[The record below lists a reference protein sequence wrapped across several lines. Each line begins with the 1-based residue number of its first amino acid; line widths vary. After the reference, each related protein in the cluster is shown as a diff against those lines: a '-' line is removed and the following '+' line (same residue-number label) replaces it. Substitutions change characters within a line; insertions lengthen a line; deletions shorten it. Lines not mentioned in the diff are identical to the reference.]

1 MARAGLIA
9 LSFSFGLSATSALAE
24 TQPPTDEIPA
34 AAPVAAAMI
43 VSPATTAA
51 NATTETPAAAA
62 APKPVPPA
70 ITLHAKVDL
79 TNQRVTILEHDKVKF
94 SWAISS
100 GARGYE
106 TPTGSFKP
114 GWMAKTWFSKQYDNA
129 PMPHAVF
136 FNGGIAMHATQAT
149 GSLGRAASHGCIR
162 QSPANAATFYG
173 LVSKHGLVHTRIS
186 VTGQPK
192 FAPEAIASRQ
202 PQYQQRVAYG
212 GGYNGGY
219 YSGYNGYGYSAGGS
233 VFYPPAHNRQV
244 RVVQPIRYVQVRNR
258 Y

>member
-9 LSFSFGLSATSALAE
+9 LSLTFGFSATSASAE
-24 TQPPTDEIPA
+24 PPVLKADAPPASAIEAVPA
-34 AAPVAAAMI
+34 APANQAPIVA
-43 VSPATTAA
+43 V
-51 NATTETPAAAA
+51 

-79 TNQRVTILEHDKVKF
+79 AAQRVTILEHDKVKH
-94 SWAISS
+94 SWPISS
-100 GARGYE
+100 GARGHE

-149 GSLGRAASHGCIR
+149 GSLGRPASHGCIR
-162 QSPANAATFYG
+162 QSPANAATFYA
-173 LVSKHGLVHTRIS
+173 LVSKHGLAHTRIS

-202 PQYQQRVAYG
+202 PSYPQRVAYS
-212 GGYNGGY
+212 GGYTGG
-219 YSGYNGYGYSAGGS
+219 YSGYGRYGYPSGGS
-233 VFYPPAHNRQV
+233 AFYQPVQYRPIRYEQAIRYP
-244 RVVQPIRYVQVRNR
+244 QPIRYVQVRNR